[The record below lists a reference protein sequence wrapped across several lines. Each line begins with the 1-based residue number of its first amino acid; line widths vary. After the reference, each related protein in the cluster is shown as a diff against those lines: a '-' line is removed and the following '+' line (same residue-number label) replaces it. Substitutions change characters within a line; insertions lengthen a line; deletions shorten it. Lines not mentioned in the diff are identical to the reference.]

1 MYPSVFILLMLL
13 KGQESY
19 LEILGRDSALILS
32 SPIAVY
38 LFYYLSFWFTYS
50 GGHSKLYTAPDA
62 SFYCQ
67 SWFFLCVCK
76 DCTWARHSRRFL
88 HQMHS
93 NPQTHLFFS
102 FGAFYRLFSKEN
114 CFRFGAF
121 TLAVAPTKCRG
132 AFSKSCPL
140 NMYDASS

>member
-19 LEILGRDSALILS
+19 LGILGRDSVLIPS

-50 GGHSKLYTAPDA
+50 GGHSKAYTAPDP

-67 SWFFLCVCK
+67 SWFFFFFGK
-76 DCTWARHSRRFL
+76 DCNWTGQSRRFL
-88 HQMHS
+88 HQMHNNPS
-93 NPQTHLFFS
+93 NSLVLFVCGLFM
-102 FGAFYRLFSKEN
+102 FFSKEN

-121 TLAVAPTKCRG
+121 TLSVASTKCRG
-132 AFSKSCPL
+132 AFLKSCPL